1 MIIAAA
7 SITGLV
13 APSLGTD
20 VQAERDGD
28 EYKAK
33 YNDDKQKS
41 YYNDDKQKS
50 YYNDNIATNEYA
62 KYFDPKDKNVK
73 VEVIK
78 CDNSITNIFDANQE
92 QSQIQ
97 VPINVGIDGLAA
109 TGAEDG
115 AKAAGGQ
122 DENKLAQLSIDK
134 NTVVWCKSENNYDV
148 DVTIEGSQSQESDQ
162 NTGDG
167 LQSNTNTIE
176 DQSEREHNNYDS
188 KYKDS
193 YGKDEY
199 KNYDSKYKDS
209 YGKDEYKKHY
219 DRED

>member
-1 MIIAAA
+1 MKRQKNKTISFVLMIIAAA

-13 APSLGTD
+13 APSLGTAI
-20 VQAERDGD
+20 QAERDGD

-41 YYNDDKQKS
+41 YYND
-50 YYNDNIATNEYA
+50 NVATNEYA

-199 KNYDSKYKDS
+199 K
-209 YGKDEYKKHY
+209 KHY